1 MHHPDF
7 LFGLTHGDLIY
18 DIETYHNAFTV
29 GFIHR
34 TTLQRWYFEISHW
47 RNDIVQ
53 FQNFISTAQQLGCRL
68 SGYNNLG
75 FDYPV
80 IHKILNNVENG
91 VTVEQ
96 IYEHAMSIINTPFN
110 QRFNNMVWESDWII
124 PQIDLYKI
132 HHFDNA
138 AKATSLKMLEFN
150 MRMDSIEDLPF
161 PVGTV
166 LTPEQLGMLK
176 SYMWHDIQATLD
188 FHNASM
194 DMITFRE
201 SLTAKY
207 GKNFM
212 NFNDT
217 KIGAEIFI
225 HELQQAGIRTDCKTP
240 RASIRLADVIIPSIQ
255 FEHPEF
261 QRIHEW
267 FKAQVITE
275 TKGVFENVNCTING
289 VQYDFGTGG
298 LHAAVSN
305 KIYHSTDTHVVQ
317 LRDVASYYPNLAIKN
332 NWCPEHLGY
341 RFCEIYEGLYNQRKL
356 HAKGTAEN
364 AALKLALN
372 GTYGNSNNK
381 YSPFY
386 DPQFTMAITVNG
398 QLLLCLLIEK
408 LLKASSFELIAAN
421 TDGIAYKVGKHELQY
436 VEDVCD
442 WWQAFTRLELET
454 DHVDHYFAKDV
465 NNYTMVEQSGK
476 VKRKGKYEYE
486 LGWHQNQSALVV
498 PKAAEAALVHGAD
511 IREFI
516 TNHDDIFDFFLRAK
530 VPRSTQLI
538 WGEEEVE
545 KIVRYYISNTGRPLK
560 KVMPAAGPVGQYKR
574 ASKLTDEYFEWVHTQ
589 IPEGAWDERIHTK
602 NRSVYTER
610 VTDINSGWLVQVCN
624 RLPSVLN
631 NEVMEERGHDGADIA
646 EYLEWRKDINIDW
659 YVQQA
664 EKLVKPL
671 LD

>member
-1 MHHPDF
+1 
-7 LFGLTHGDLIY
+7 
-18 DIETYHNAFTV
+18 V
-29 GFIHR
+29 G
-34 TTLQRWYFEISHW
+34 Q
-47 RNDIVQ
+47 
-53 FQNFISTAQQLGCRL
+53 GCRL

-80 IHKILNNVENG
+80 IHKILKNAANG

-96 IYEHAMSIINTPFN
+96 IYEHASSIIATPFN
-110 QRFNNMVWESDWII
+110 QRFNNMVWPSDCLI

-132 HHFDNA
+132 HHFDNS
-138 AKATSLKMLEFN
+138 AKSTSLKMLEFN
-150 MRMDSIEDLPF
+150 MRMNSIEDLPI

-166 LTPEQLGMLK
+166 LTPDQLEILK
-176 SYMWHDIQATLD
+176 SYMWHDITATLD
-188 FHNASM
+188 FHNLSM

-207 GKNFM
+207 GKDFT

-217 KIGAEIFI
+217 KIGAEIFL
-225 HELQQAGIRTDCKTP
+225 HELGQAGIYTGSKTP
-240 RASIRLADVIIPSIQ
+240 RPSIRLNDVILPNIE

-261 QRIHEW
+261 QRIHQW
-267 FKAQVITE
+267 FKTQVITA
-275 TKGVFENVNCTING
+275 TKGVFEDVNCTIDG
-289 VQYDFGTGG
+289 VRYDFGTGG

-332 NWCPEHLGY
+332 SWYPEHLGIG
-341 RFCEIYEGLYNQRKL
+341 FCSIYEGLYNQRKSY
-356 HAKGTAEN
+356 AKGTAEN

-408 LLKASSFELIAAN
+408 LLKAPSFELISAN

-454 DHVDHYFAKDV
+454 DYIDHYFAKDV
-465 NNYTMVEQSGK
+465 NNYMMVESSGK
-476 VKRKGKYEYE
+476 VKRKGKYEYKLE
-486 LGWHQNQSALVV
+486 WHQNQSSLVV
-498 PKAAEAALVHGAD
+498 QKAAESALIHGTN

-516 TNHDDIFDFFLRAK
+516 INHDNIFDFFLRAK
-530 VPRSTQLI
+530 VPRSTLLI
-538 WGEEEVE
+538 WGDQEVE
-545 KIVRYYISNTGRPLK
+545 KIVRYYISNTGRSLK

-574 ASKLTDEYFEWVHTQ
+574 ASKLTDEYFDEVMSM
-589 IPEGAWDERIHTK
+589 IPPGAWDERIHTK
-602 NRSVYTER
+602 NRSVYAER

-624 RLPSVLN
+624 NVDSYEFALMR
-631 NEVMEERGHDGADIA
+631 DA
-646 EYLEWRKDINIDW
+646 INIDW

-664 EKLVKPL
+664 EKLVLPL